1 MGRLS
6 APLLALALAAAALGL
21 AACGSGG
28 DADLLP
34 GSTAGEITANL
45 DQVKE
50 LATAGDCVGASDAA
64 EAVSVQIDE
73 LGGVDA
79 KLKEALREGATRLN
93 EVVATCEEAEVEEE
107 EPSISP
113 AEEPEEEEAKVKPEK
128 PAKPEKPEKPEAEE
142 TTEETPEEKTLPPQA
157 EGKAKGHEKQEETP
171 APVETGGGT
180 PAGGVEP
187 STPVEGE

>member
-6 APLLALALAAAALGL
+6 APLLALVLAAAALGL
-21 AACGSGG
+21 AACGSGD

-64 EAVSVQIDE
+64 AAVSVQIDE

-79 KLKEALREGATRLN
+79 TLKQALREGATRLN
-93 EVVATCEEAEVEEE
+93 EVVAECEEEVVEEE
-107 EPSISP
+107 SPAISP
-113 AEEPEEEEAKVKPEK
+113 AEEPEEEESAEKPEK
-128 PAKPEKPEKPEAEE
+128 AAKPEKSEKPEKEE
-142 TTEETPEEKTLPPQA
+142 APEATTPTLPPQA
-157 EGKAKGHEKQEETP
+157 EGKAKGQEKQEEAP
-171 APVETGGGT
+171 PPVESGGGT